1 VLVGALLGYGWAARQ
16 PTLYQGVARVLL
28 AVPGSPAPPG
38 EPSQPPVDL
47 EQYLRQQAQL
57 MSSAPVLERAV
68 KLSGNRI
75 SAETL
80 GQRLEVDA
88 AQDADLLTIRVV
100 DSTATGAAQLANAVP
115 TAYNKVLGQQ
125 SRARSRD
132 MVRQLRNIQSPLKTR
147 LAEIDANLPAG
158 RTTLFSGRSLR
169 PSQLSAV
176 QSRLRQLR
184 TAAERS
190 SPVQLV
196 ERAAVPK
203 QPISPSPGRAMVI
216 GMLVGLLVSAVLVWW
231 LTRRQ
236 RPTSRS
242 SASEPGPEMPSPA

>member
-147 LAEIDANLPAG
+147 LAEIDANLAG
-158 RTTLFSGRSLR
+158 RPDNPVLR
-169 PSQLSAV
+169 AQL
-176 QSRLRQLR
+176 
-184 TAAERS
+184 
-190 SPVQLV
+190 
-196 ERAAVPK
+196 AAVAAIGGPK
-203 QPISPSPGRAMVI
+203 QAQVAENRCRTQQSGAA
-216 GMLVGLLVSAVLVWW
+216 G
-231 LTRRQ
+231 
-236 RPTSRS
+236 
-242 SASEPGPEMPSPA
+242 